1 MMQGLVELGRTAYG
15 ALVTLAPY
23 VTHRWPR
30 PARLYVEF
38 LKTYNT
44 VNPYKAVVLTTNVIK
59 TMRSEESPDKHDRIV
74 DISL

>member
-1 MMQGLVELGRTAYG
+1 MMQGSVELGRRAYG

-30 PARLYVEF
+30 PAR
-38 LKTYNT
+38 YNT
-44 VNPYKAVVLTTNVIK
+44 VNPIKAVVLTTNVIK
-59 TMRSEESPDKHDRIV
+59 TMRSEESPDKHERIV